1 MGEHQMIEFIA
12 TPTGKQSRVSV
23 AQEIERL
30 TPRAEAERLF
40 GVGAHAHGEKHHE
53 NPWIGAGNRL
63 RSLQDALKAHA
74 DAQEAHRFVESY
86 RTARD
91 LAFVPSDVAAEA
103 VAKSNAIDAKVQQS
117 DRALFARWEQWEGSA
132 DGRQI
137 NGRNMPDDERR
148 EALLRVSP
156 FNGEELAAIAEH
168 AGLLKEQHDLRN
180 EVQRLNNTRISYLR
194 DRDALIERF
203 PALADVFT
211 AE

>member
-1 MGEHQMIEFIA
+1 MGDQMIEFIA

-63 RSLQDALKAHA
+63 RGLQDALKAHD

-103 VAKSNAIDAKVQQS
+103 VAKSNTINAKVRQS
-117 DRALFARWEQWEGSA
+117 DRALFGRWEQWQGSVDA
-132 DGRQI
+132 RQI
-137 NGRNMPDDERR
+137 AGLPDERR
-148 EALLRVSP
+148 QKALLEISP
-156 FNGEELAAIAEH
+156 FNGEELTAIAEH
-168 AGLLKEQHDLRN
+168 ADLLKEQHELQN
-180 EVQRLNNTRISYLR
+180 EVARLGDTRGAYLR